1 MDAIA
6 KRLDFP
12 IVRTMDNMQTPPTNT
27 ETDIHCLIPRFSAI
41 RLQTKPMV
49 EAMMRSIESS
59 GQITPVGVIQKA
71 EHRYILMDGYLRLK
85 ALKRLGQDRAKIS
98 IWDCDEATG
107 LLRVLSSAQAHT
119 WAAVEEARTIRMLID
134 QYGRTQSDIARQVGR
149 DVSWVNRRLSM
160 INGINDK
167 VLAAVCK
174 GNLSTWSASRVIAP
188 LARATSEHA
197 EKMIKFLSQHSL
209 STRDLNRWNQHYHKA
224 NHRVREE
231 MVKDPALFLAAL
243 TNKEQEKE
251 AEILQQGPEGI
262 WLKDMRVI
270 KAMLTRSQK
279 SVSTLFSSPYN
290 QQDQQPLRQALQEVK
305 SAVETLY
312 NEVTP

>member
-1 MDAIA
+1 
-6 KRLDFP
+6 
-12 IVRTMDNMQTPPTNT
+12 
-27 ETDIHCLIPRFSAI
+27 
-41 RLQTKPMV
+41 
-49 EAMMRSIESS
+49 
-59 GQITPVGVIQKA
+59 
-71 EHRYILMDGYLRLK
+71 
-85 ALKRLGQDRAKIS
+85 
-98 IWDCDEATG
+98 
-107 LLRVLSSAQAHT
+107 
-119 WAAVEEARTIRMLID
+119 
-134 QYGRTQSDIARQVGR
+134 
-149 DVSWVNRRLSM
+149 
-160 INGINDK
+160 
-167 VLAAVCK
+167 
-174 GNLSTWSASRVIAP
+174 

-251 AEILQQGPEGI
+251 AEILQKGPEGV

-270 KAMLTRSQK
+270 KAILTRSQK
-279 SVSTLFSSPYN
+279 SVATLFSSPYN